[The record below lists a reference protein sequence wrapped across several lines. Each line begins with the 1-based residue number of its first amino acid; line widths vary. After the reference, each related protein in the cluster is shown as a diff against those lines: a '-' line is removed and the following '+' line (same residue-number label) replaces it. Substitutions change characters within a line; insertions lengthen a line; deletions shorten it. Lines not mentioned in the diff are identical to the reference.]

1 MSYYDTPSLPSTHL
15 GPADINPAYSSFD
28 GFDDGSYKKYPTG
41 GMGSFDGSAQAA
53 LFFVAIAALCATPFL
68 VGYTFYKKGQGFVIS
83 SIAGLGSVALMDAA
97 AENVPEAL
105 PAIPAAAAYFAYK
118 AGKGY

>member
-28 GFDDGSYKKYPTG
+28 GFDDGSYTTSQQVASALSLPNFVGVMYVARKNGSGWLASILYGLVANSVMYGVASSPL
-41 GMGSFDGSAQAA
+41 GMLHLA
-53 LFFVAIAALCATPFL
+53 V
-68 VGYTFYKKGQGFVIS
+68 
-83 SIAGLGSVALMDAA
+83 
-97 AENVPEAL
+97 
-105 PAIPAAAAYFAYK
+105 PAATGYFAYK